1 MVPRFGQELGVVAE
15 EDLDAL
21 PGSARALWG
30 VDAGGRP
37 ERDAGLPQVVIALRQ
52 LKGVLVERKNRLTRS
67 RNMRTSTG
75 GIGTGRVA
83 LAARP
88 FRECKSAS
96 PPDGRAD
103 PIDTQTRRHA
113 DTQTDRTARTD
124 TRRTGAPQ
132 RTATDPDSIGLS
144 VADASHLLWISRPV
158 ELVQTYS
165 AAASSSQSV
174 R

>member
-21 PGSARALWG
+21 PGSARALCG
-30 VDAGGRP
+30 VDAGGQP
-37 ERDAGLPQVVIALRQ
+37 ERDAGVPQVVGALRQ
-52 LKGVLVERKNRLTRS
+52 LKGVLVERKNSLTRL

-83 LAARP
+83 LAARR

-103 PIDTQTRRHA
+103 
-113 DTQTDRTARTD
+113 
-124 TRRTGAPQ
+124 
-132 RTATDPDSIGLS
+132 
-144 VADASHLLWISRPV
+144 
-158 ELVQTYS
+158 LVWS
-165 AAASSSQSV
+165 AAPSRSAQSNV
-174 R
+174 LWPH

>member
-113 DTQTDRTARTD
+113 DRQDRPHRHTPHR
-124 TRRTGAPQ
+124 G
-132 RTATDPDSIGLS
+132 
-144 VADASHLLWISRPV
+144 
-158 ELVQTYS
+158 
-165 AAASSSQSV
+165 AAADSDGS
-174 R
+174 